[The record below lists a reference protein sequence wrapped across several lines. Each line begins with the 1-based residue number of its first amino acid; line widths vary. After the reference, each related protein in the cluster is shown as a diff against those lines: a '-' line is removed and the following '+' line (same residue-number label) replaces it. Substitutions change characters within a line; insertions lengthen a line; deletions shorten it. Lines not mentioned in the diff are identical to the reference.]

1 MGIIDL
7 IGIAIIGVIGA
18 LSVSGIQSR
27 NPGNRVS
34 DVLSI
39 LSLDSFTFQKQV
51 AILGVVA
58 AILLLGRTLFSI
70 VFTRRILFFLSR
82 KGAKAAADLISK
94 LLAQPLI
101 DLQKNSSQE
110 ILFAVTSGVS
120 TIMVGVIGTL
130 VTIVSDISI
139 LVILGIGLFFVDASM
154 AFGTLIIFSSIGY
167 MLYRFLNVKARE
179 LGTLSTK
186 YNIASNEK
194 ILEVLS
200 SYREAV
206 IRNRRQFYANAIG
219 ETRIKLGNTLAEN
232 AFLPLIS
239 KYVIESALIFG
250 ALALGALQ
258 FIIHDATYAA
268 ATLTVFLAAGS
279 RIAPAALRLQQGAV
293 SIRGNLAIAKP
304 TLDLMNRINSIESLP
319 ISQTDPDFVHK
330 GFEANVKVS
339 NLSFKYPLTDSQI
352 LKNFNCEI
360 LKGKMIAV
368 VGPTGSGK
376 TTFVDLVLGIFEPES
391 GFVTISGVSP
401 KEAVS
406 KWPGA
411 VSYVPQ
417 DVVIINGSI
426 RQNVCLG
433 FDPNL
438 IPDEHIWK
446 CLREAQLENFVTHL
460 PGGIDSQVGERGAKL
475 SGGQRQRLGLARAF
489 LTNPKLLVLDE
500 ATSSLDAETE
510 AAVSKA
516 VRQLKGEVTIIVIA
530 HRLSTVRDA
539 DTVIYLSQ
547 NFLPVHGTFESVRN
561 EVSDF
566 DNQAKLMGL

>member
-7 IGIAIIGVIGA
+7 VGIAIIGVLGA

-34 DVLSI
+34 QVLSI
-39 LSLDSFTFQKQV
+39 LSLDTFTFQLQV
-51 AILGVVA
+51 AILGGIA
-58 AILLLGRTLFSI
+58 ATLLLGRTLFSI

-130 VTIVSDISI
+130 VTVISDISL

-167 MLYRFLNVKARE
+167 VLYRFLNVKARE

-219 ETRIKLGNTLAEN
+219 ETRFKLGNTMAEN

-304 TLDLMNRINSIESLP
+304 TLDLMNRINSVESLP
-319 ISQTDPDFVHK
+319 VSQAYPDFVHK
-330 GFEANVKVS
+330 GFEANVEVS

-360 LKGKMIAV
+360 SKGKMIAV

-411 VSYVPQ
+411 ISYVPQ
-417 DVVIINGSI
+417 DVVITNGSI
-426 RQNVCLG
+426 KQNVCLG

-438 IPDEHIWK
+438 IPDEQIWK

-460 PGGIDSQVGERGAKL
+460 PGGINSYVGERGAKL

-500 ATSSLDAETE
+500 ATSSLDSETE
-510 AAVSKA
+510 EAVSKA

-539 DTVIYLSQ
+539 DTVIYFSE
-547 NFLPVHGTFESVRN
+547 NSLPVHGTFESVRK